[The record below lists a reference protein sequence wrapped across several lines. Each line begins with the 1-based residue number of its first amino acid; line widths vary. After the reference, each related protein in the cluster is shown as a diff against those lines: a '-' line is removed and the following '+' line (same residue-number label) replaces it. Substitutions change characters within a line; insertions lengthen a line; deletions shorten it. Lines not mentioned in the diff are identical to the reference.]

1 MKKNLLIG
9 SLVLVTIFLGIFV
22 HIKSNEA
29 NNQTIVALENQ
40 ILALEYNEKA
50 KQQVIKA
57 TEAAAKARAAELKII
72 ALQRALEVC
81 N

>member
-9 SLVLVTIFLGIFV
+9 LLVLATIFLGIFV
-22 HIKSNEA
+22 DIKSNEA

-40 ILALEYNEKA
+40 ILALENSEKA